1 MTADRW
7 TRMVREQVGLGR
19 IVPLGGARDG
29 AWITERAVG
38 AVLRRAVARGVPG
51 VRVDGVRVG
60 PVDPEEVGERP
71 VVPAPVGAL
80 GVGALRLVV
89 EFAATGG
96 RPLPETS
103 SVLRGVLGEAVVEG
117 VGLAV
122 VEVDLRV
129 TELLDAE
136 PVVEPVVEPGV
147 RESAGGPVDSG
158 DFEVGRVGAAVLRV
172 PGVSRLTGVL
182 GRAVHITE
190 EPGEGGAAAL
200 PRRHVRV
207 DLAVGAGAR
216 PLDVAREV
224 RGVVASVVTGGP
236 TVAVLVTTID

>member
-7 TRMVREQVGLGR
+7 TRVVREQVGLGR

-136 PVVEPVVEPGV
+136 PVAEPGV
-147 RESAGGPVDSG
+147 RESAGGPVDTG
-158 DFEVGRVGAAVLRV
+158 DFEVGRVGAAVLGV

-190 EPGEGGAAAL
+190 EPGEGGTAAL

-236 TVAVLVTTID
+236 TVTVLVTTID

>member
-1 MTADRW
+1 M
-7 TRMVREQVGLGR
+7 REQVGLGR

-29 AWITERAVG
+29 AWIAERAVG
-38 AVLRRAVARGVPG
+38 VVLRRAVSREVPG

-60 PVDPEEVGERP
+60 LVDAEGVGERP
-71 VVPAPVGAL
+71 VVPAPLGAL
-80 GVGALRLVV
+80 GVGALRLDV

-96 RPLPETS
+96 RPLPEIS
-103 SVLRGVLGEAVVEG
+103 AVLRGVLGEAAAEG
-117 VGLAV
+117 VGLRV

-136 PVVEPVVEPGV
+136 PVPERGAEPEAREAAGEPVG
-147 RESAGGPVDSG
+147 SG
-158 DFEVGRVGAAVLRV
+158 DSEVGRVGAAVLGV
-172 PGVSRLTGVL
+172 SGVSRLTGVW
-182 GRAVHITE
+182 GRAVHMTE
-190 EPGEGGAAAL
+190 EAREGGAAAL

-224 RGVVASVVTGGP
+224 RGVVASVATGGP
-236 TVAVLVTTID
+236 TVAVLVTAVD